1 MFGINKKKELETKQD
16 INPIETERK
25 ENKKINSN
33 QGFEYSIEIYDVWDT
48 TSKRITP
55 FGANR
60 VVEDNNSYL
69 FNELK
74 GFKEPFPQ
82 NTEEYKEYEL
92 DDINL
97 KIKKLEDE
105 IKRFEKSPDQK
116 ISIKDKKKELRI
128 FRGYKRSIELRGNG
142 SFMILNERGI
152 PTFQFDRVGNTKLPL
167 YKNVDRSTIYIP
179 SELKTKNITKIL
191 RDNDE
196 KNKTTTLHQWST
208 YTLLLILVL
217 LTCVYIWYGYKAM
230 TLPVDVSEILALV
243 GENLQTISKDLNSLS
258 SELIINE
265 TDKVI
270 PGQQNIR

>member
-1 MFGINKKKELETKQD
+1 
-16 INPIETERK
+16 
-25 ENKKINSN
+25 
-33 QGFEYSIEIYDVWDT
+33 
-48 TSKRITP
+48 
-55 FGANR
+55 
-60 VVEDNNSYL
+60 
-69 FNELK
+69 
-74 GFKEPFPQ
+74 
-82 NTEEYKEYEL
+82 
-92 DDINL
+92 
-97 KIKKLEDE
+97 
-105 IKRFEKSPDQK
+105 
-116 ISIKDKKKELRI
+116 
-128 FRGYKRSIELRGNG
+128 
-142 SFMILNERGI
+142 MILNERGI
-152 PTFQFDRVGNTKLPL
+152 PTFQFDRIGNTKLPL

-243 GENLQTISKDLNSLS
+243 GDNLQTISKDLNSLS